1 MVRTANTNSTNSSP
15 RKDSDN
21 EWTIIPVKP
30 KLLVSFPKHP
40 AEPTLHMLL
49 LHSYFPMNIAK
60 WIWHCYLDDEVLS
73 PNPRGRERYMRI
85 QKAFTKSG
93 SFFAERGI
101 VLHSLN
107 ISTSR
112 IVELFFGSEE
122 DLWKADAL
130 VEEYSRAM
138 TGADGY
144 IRRKENIGK
153 MVCHGVCFLEQFAG
167 EFVGRWNLKEERL
180 RELEDMNPVF
190 DSNGKRV
197 LYRVRYVHY
206 MSSQASSEQ
215 LSRTGATWAVT
226 FSDFRVAECFIDG
239 HAEFNFFMDPC
250 AGGLKWYQENSSRFF
265 HNPNGFRRS
274 SGSSNGSGSASGA
287 VESSG
292 ATTTIATTSGA
303 NKRIEKKSEGLVL
316 VEDPEQDK
324 RTLDVKVETPADV
337 KVTSTEQQKPEIEPT
352 ATATTGGAKKVVIKK
367 KPEVQVAPNTSG
379 QTRSLGEVKETGA
392 GQQKFEIQSI
402 STAPTD
408 GVKEGLV
415 VKNPEAQAPTNTFT
429 KQAAGTETAQAGT
442 AQQQKPQPSQNLVGI
457 TPTAPAAPTGPR
469 GGKATTACPIG
480 EMWGRKANSQPQG
493 DRENLLLLLPPPPPP
508 YRKPIATQVLSGAP
522 LVTLKKF
529 SPLAPSAPSA
539 GGLRPPLTEDVKRQY
554 PIGPKSPGAKVTPL
568 AKGPTCGSNN
578 NSTPAAPTSAFVSQ
592 SPTAPTAITT
602 TTAKQSYH
610 QHRLPNPRQN
620 INRRP
625 SDTLTITATT
635 APTSVS
641 VSKGGAIITPVNASQ
656 PKIEKIYSPEVLE
669 KRRLA
674 KLATRKKRADKKR
687 ADKKAAALGDAT
699 RATGGGSGSGGEGD
713 MKVEGKEVAQGVI
726 TG

>member
-15 RKDSDN
+15 RKNSDN
-21 EWTIIPVKP
+21 EWTTIPVKP

-49 LHSYFPMNIAK
+49 LHSYFPLNVPK

-93 SFFAERGI
+93 NFFAERGI

-153 MVCHGVCFLEQFAG
+153 MVCHGVYFLEQFTG

-197 LYRVRYVHY
+197 LYRIRYVHY

-250 AGGLKWYQENSSRFF
+250 SGGLKWYQDNPSRFF

-274 SGSSNGSGSASGA
+274 SGSSNGSGSVPGT
-287 VESSG
+287 VGSSG
-292 ATTTIATTSGA
+292 ATTAIATTSGA
-303 NKRIEKKSEGLVL
+303 NKLIEKNSEGPALI
-316 VEDPEQDK
+316 EDPEQAK
-324 RTLDVKVETPADV
+324 STLDVKVETPADV
-337 KVTSTEQQKPEIEPT
+337 KVTSIEQQKSEIEPI
-352 ATATTGGAKKVVIKK
+352 ATATTGGAKQVVIKER
-367 KPEVQVAPNTSG
+367 PEVQVAPNTSW
-379 QTRSLGEVKETGA
+379 QTGSLGEVKATGA
-392 GQQKFEIQSI
+392 EQQKFEIQST
-402 STAPTD
+402 STVPTD

-415 VKNPEAQAPTNTFT
+415 VKNPEAQAPTNTFM
-429 KQAAGTETAQAGT
+429 KQATGMEAVQASTTE
-442 AQQQKPQPSQNLVGI
+442 QQKLQPLQNLVGI
-457 TPTAPAAPTGPR
+457 TPTAPIGPKGGEATAAR
-469 GGKATTACPIG
+469 SIGK
-480 EMWGRKANSQPQG
+480 MWGRRANNQSQG
-493 DRENLLLLLPPPPPP
+493 DRENHFPLLPPPPPP
-508 YRKPIATQVLSGAP
+508 YRKPIATQILSGAP
-522 LVTLKKF
+522 PDTLDKF
-529 SPLAPSAPSA
+529 SPLVPSAPSA
-539 GGLRPPLTEDVKRQY
+539 GVLRPPLTEDAKRQY
-554 PIGPKSPGAKVTPL
+554 PINPRRPGAKVTPL
-568 AKGPTCGSNN
+568 AKEPTCGNNDNN
-578 NSTPAAPTSAFVSQ
+578 NSAPASALVDQ
-592 SPTAPTAITT
+592 TTTAAAAITT
-602 TTAKQSYH
+602 ATKQSYH
-610 QHRLPNPRQN
+610 QHRLSNPRQN

-625 SDTLTITATT
+625 SDTVPRTATT
-635 APTSVS
+635 APTGVS
-641 VSKGGAIITPVNASQ
+641 VSKGGANIAPVNASQ
-656 PKIEKIYSPEVLE
+656 PKIEKIYTPEVLE

-674 KLATRKKRADKKR
+674 KLATKKKRADKKR
-687 ADKKAAALGDAT
+687 ADKKAGALEDAT
-699 RATGGGSGSGGEGD
+699 GATGCGSGGEGEV
-713 MKVEGKEVAQGVI
+713 KVEGKEAAQGVVI
-726 TG
+726 G